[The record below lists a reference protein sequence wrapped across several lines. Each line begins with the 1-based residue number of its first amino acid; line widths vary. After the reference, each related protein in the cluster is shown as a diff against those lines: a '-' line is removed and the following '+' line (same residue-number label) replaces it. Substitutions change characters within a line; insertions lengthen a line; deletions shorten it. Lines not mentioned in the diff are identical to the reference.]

1 MIMRNSSEFLFGV
14 NTHKSQNIMT
24 AITYKL
30 VKKLQW
36 ETGVGTIDCYRALNE
51 TNGDLESAMK
61 WLKDKGIWIP
71 S

>member
-1 MIMRNSSEFLFGV
+1 
-14 NTHKSQNIMT
+14 MT

-36 ETGVGTIDCYRALNE
+36 ETGVGRMDCCVALQK

-61 WLKDKGIWIP
+61 WLKGKGFWIP
-71 S
+71 